1 MAKLSTTLRSLQ
13 LDLSGPL
20 RWRDAHQLLLR
31 TPDFQHSVQLQQTD
45 PLDILTVFE
54 EEVRLADRDA
64 AEARARRATDR
75 RREARRAR
83 DKFDALL
90 GRLEQE
96 GVVAAGSSWKD
107 VHARVG
113 QDEAYLALLGMG
125 GSSPVEL
132 FWDRVDRLD
141 QEAERDL
148 IVVER
153 ALERKA
159 YEVTETSTWER
170 FESAIQGADGIE
182 PLTQLFLKS
191 AFDKASWTRQWDGI
205 VVESWS

>member
-20 RWRDAHQLLLR
+20 RWRDAHQLILR
-31 TPDFQHSVQLQQTD
+31 TPDYQHSIQLQQIA

-64 AEARARRATDR
+64 AEARARRASDK

-83 DKFDALL
+83 DRFGELL
-90 GRLEQE
+90 GRLEEE
-96 GVVAAGSSWKD
+96 GVVAAGVGWKE
-107 VHARVG
+107 VYPRVAEE
-113 QDEAYLALLGMG
+113 EAYLGLLGQA

-159 YEVTETSTWER
+159 YEVTETSSWEQ
-170 FESAIQGADGIE
+170 FEAAIEGADGIE
-182 PLTQLFLKS
+182 PLTQRFLRS
-191 AFDKASWTRQWDGI
+191 AFDKASSI
-205 VVESWS
+205 KVM